1 LTEKARRSS
10 TTPRRKGP
18 KRPTL
23 EQEASERG
31 PRATMVAMEPAI
43 EPLLE
48 SSLWTDPQ
56 PEEVGCLRNRRIVDR
71 ERSHR
76 VDA

>member
-1 LTEKARRSS
+1 
-10 TTPRRKGP
+10 
-18 KRPTL
+18 
-23 EQEASERG
+23 
-31 PRATMVAMEPAI
+31 MVAMEPAI

>member
-1 LTEKARRSS
+1 MV
-10 TTPRRKGP
+10 
-18 KRPTL
+18 
-23 EQEASERG
+23 
-31 PRATMVAMEPAI
+31 ATMVAMEPAI